1 MNKTRKKHY
10 ISIKSFITVTV
21 LLILVLSFAGIFGSI
36 KYFMNKNMT
45 RNLLDSTEK
54 RAVRL
59 ANDLALYSLDL
70 KMEDTSLDTDINESA
85 YFSEG
90 RIMVISRN
98 YQIIKDTSVLK
109 QMAYIVSG
117 DVMSVMTGEEERKKR
132 SRGNYDEVIP
142 PITKKAEIIGVI
154 VSTASTSSILGET
167 DKLSGQS
174 IIVLIIILLADAMLI
189 FFIVRIAL
197 RRLDAINRQIY
208 HTSQGNL
215 QDKIAEKG
223 FKETKVLARNYNA
236 VLEKLATVDTARQ
249 EFVSNVS
256 HELKTPVT
264 SMKVLAEAL
273 LQNENATAEDYR
285 DFMTDIV
292 DEVDRETKIIN
303 DLLTLVRTDKQSNA
317 MNFAEAG
324 INELLDGIV
333 KTVTPLAKQRG
344 IEITYENYREVTA
357 EVDAVK
363 LSLAISN
370 LVENAVKYNIDN
382 GWIRVTLNADHRFFY
397 IKVADSGVG
406 IPEESKD
413 KVFER
418 FYRVDKAR
426 SRDTGGTGLG
436 LSITRNIINAHQGIV
451 RLYSESGKGTTFSV
465 RIPLKQEQ
473 ALDSYTVAAVDKEM
487 LEDTEKSVK
496 KPDKKKLMILML
508 LCPAIV
514 LGASSLSAC
523 SAEEPPVELTTQD
536 NIINNA
542 GSVQLYHVENNTV
555 VADSERYQLKQPDSL
570 SDSVEEI
577 MSQMSLPSGIT
588 FSSYSIDKDSN
599 LQLVLSSDG
608 LSDEMLL
615 LSKAAIV
622 KSMSGLTTAADTV
635 ITVNNAEG
643 DMIETATYR
652 DNAFFYYDDAEDSA
666 VNKGEVVLYLPDKG
680 GKKLSKII
688 AYVTISS
695 DESAADAVMKQLSAY
710 NVLPKETKIL
720 SLSVMNGTATID
732 LSQEFLTGSIE
743 TSDKCMIYSIVDSL
757 TSLPNVR
764 GVQFTVE
771 GVSVD
776 KYHDS
781 INISEPMEFVKL
793 DE

>member
-1 MNKTRKKHY
+1 M
-10 ISIKSFITVTV
+10 
-21 LLILVLSFAGIFGSI
+21 
-36 KYFMNKNMT
+36 
-45 RNLLDSTEK
+45 
-54 RAVRL
+54 
-59 ANDLALYSLDL
+59 
-70 KMEDTSLDTDINESA
+70 
-85 YFSEG
+85 
-90 RIMVISRN
+90 
-98 YQIIKDTSVLK
+98 
-109 QMAYIVSG
+109 
-117 DVMSVMTGEEERKKR
+117 
-132 SRGNYDEVIP
+132 
-142 PITKKAEIIGVI
+142 
-154 VSTASTSSILGET
+154 
-167 DKLSGQS
+167 
-174 IIVLIIILLADAMLI
+174 
-189 FFIVRIAL
+189 
-197 RRLDAINRQIY
+197 
-208 HTSQGNL
+208 
-215 QDKIAEKG
+215 
-223 FKETKVLARNYNA
+223 
-236 VLEKLATVDTARQ
+236 
-249 EFVSNVS
+249 
-256 HELKTPVT
+256 
-264 SMKVLAEAL
+264 
-273 LQNENATAEDYR
+273 
-285 DFMTDIV
+285 
-292 DEVDRETKIIN
+292 
-303 DLLTLVRTDKQSNA
+303 
-317 MNFAEAG
+317 
-324 INELLDGIV
+324 
-333 KTVTPLAKQRG
+333 
-344 IEITYENYREVTA
+344 
-357 EVDAVK
+357 
-363 LSLAISN
+363 
-370 LVENAVKYNIDN
+370 
-382 GWIRVTLNADHRFFY
+382 
-397 IKVADSGVG
+397 
-406 IPEESKD
+406 
-413 KVFER
+413 
-418 FYRVDKAR
+418 
-426 SRDTGGTGLG
+426 
-436 LSITRNIINAHQGIV
+436 
-451 RLYSESGKGTTFSV
+451 

-720 SLSVMNGTATID
+720 SLSVMNGTATLD
-732 LSQEFLTGSIE
+732 LSQEFLTGSIG